1 MIMNKILYISLSLD
15 EKNYG
20 GSIVSRNNLKALR
33 ALEDSEVKEVAIV
46 KKLKGIYEY
55 ELQTNVSKVKIAI
68 DNLKG
73 YAGRLNRDCLLKIK
87 NIIKVF
93 EPKFVYLDSSLLGGI
108 AELSKEI
115 STDIKVI
122 TFFHNVEIDFELE
135 RLKSGGILYLPSLL
149 PSYLAE
155 KKAIK
160 YSDIII
166 SLHKNDSARLKCI
179 YGRSSDFC
187 VPVCIEDDLSNE
199 VILHK
204 NNSTD
209 SIFRVGFIGT
219 AFFANIKAAEF
230 ISKKLSPRFLNNKQ
244 IEFIIAGNGFD
255 KYSKLLNRKNVK
267 TLGYINSI
275 EDFYNEVDVIIS
287 PVLTGA
293 GMKVKIAEA
302 IKYNKKVIASSFSL
316 IGYETMLNSQN
327 IFSCITLDDYVI
339 AIKKL
344 STHPMTHS
352 DTREYYLKF
361 FSSQACINYFKY
373 ILNS

>member
-155 KKAIK
+155 KK
-160 YSDIII
+160 
-166 SLHKNDSARLKCI
+166 
-179 YGRSSDFC
+179 
-187 VPVCIEDDLSNE
+187 
-199 VILHK
+199 
-204 NNSTD
+204 
-209 SIFRVGFIGT
+209 
-219 AFFANIKAAEF
+219 
-230 ISKKLSPRFLNNKQ
+230 
-244 IEFIIAGNGFD
+244 
-255 KYSKLLNRKNVK
+255 
-267 TLGYINSI
+267 
-275 EDFYNEVDVIIS
+275 
-287 PVLTGA
+287 
-293 GMKVKIAEA
+293 
-302 IKYNKKVIASSFSL
+302 
-316 IGYETMLNSQN
+316 
-327 IFSCITLDDYVI
+327 
-339 AIKKL
+339 
-344 STHPMTHS
+344 
-352 DTREYYLKF
+352 
-361 FSSQACINYFKY
+361 
-373 ILNS
+373 

>member
-1 MIMNKILYISLSLD
+1 MNKILYISLSLD

-46 KKLKGIYEY
+46 KKPEGIYEY
-55 ELQTNVSKVKIAI
+55 ELQANVLKTKIAI

-73 YAGRLNRDCLLKIK
+73 YAGRLNDDCLLKIK
-87 NIIKVF
+87 DIIRNF

-108 AELSKEI
+108 AKLSKDI
-115 STDIKVI
+115 SAEIKVI

-135 RLKSGGILYLPSLL
+135 RLKSGQILFLPSILS
-149 PSYLAE
+149 SYLAE

-166 SLHKNDSARLKCI
+166 SLHQSDSARLKCI
-179 YGRSSDFC
+179 YGRASDFC

-199 VILHK
+199 RILHK
-204 NNSTD
+204 KSNKD
-209 SIFRVGFIGT
+209 GVFKVGFMGT

-230 ISKKLSPRFLNNKQ
+230 ISKKISPIFLNDKQ
-244 IEFIIAGNGFD
+244 IEFVIAGNGFD

-267 TLGYINSI
+267 TLGYIESI
-275 EDFYNEVDVIIS
+275 EEFYNEVDVIIS
-287 PVLTGA
+287 PVLSGA

-316 IGYETMLNSQN
+316 IGYEEAFNSQN
-327 IFSCITLDDYVI
+327 IVSCITLDDYVM

-344 STHPMTHS
+344 NSNRMTLS
-352 DTREYYLKF
+352 DTREYYLKY
-361 FSSQACINYFKY
+361 FSNQACIDYFKY
-373 ILNS
+373 IFTFQ

>member
-1 MIMNKILYISLSLD
+1 
-15 EKNYG
+15 
-20 GSIVSRNNLKALR
+20 
-33 ALEDSEVKEVAIV
+33 
-46 KKLKGIYEY
+46 
-55 ELQTNVSKVKIAI
+55 
-68 DNLKG
+68 
-73 YAGRLNRDCLLKIK
+73 
-87 NIIKVF
+87 
-93 EPKFVYLDSSLLGGI
+93 
-108 AELSKEI
+108 
-115 STDIKVI
+115 
-122 TFFHNVEIDFELE
+122 
-135 RLKSGGILYLPSLL
+135 
-149 PSYLAE
+149 
-155 KKAIK
+155 
-160 YSDIII
+160 
-166 SLHKNDSARLKCI
+166 
-179 YGRSSDFC
+179 
-187 VPVCIEDDLSNE
+187 
-199 VILHK
+199 
-204 NNSTD
+204 
-209 SIFRVGFIGT
+209 FIGT